1 MFYKSTVEPAEPWY
15 ALHAYGTQSGQ
26 NFAEKETISKNF
38 NLSKTKPKIQVQF
51 FLHFL
56 QVRNE
61 FENVEQAMA
70 G

>member
-1 MFYKSTVEPAEPWY
+1 MHMVPN
-15 ALHAYGTQSGQ
+15 Q
-26 NFAEKETISKNF
+26 NFAEKETILKNF

-61 FENVEQAMA
+61 IENVEQAMA